1 MFPCRSVTTT
11 TKAKPSSF
19 LLPRKQPVLLR
30 LIPATPID
38 PDVCVSSAF
47 AASAPPAPGREQAA
61 AAAGPQL
68 LQPAVAAGQA
78 EPLGP
83 PGSCNSS
90 NNDFSEGGAGGIQLA
105 GSSSPRNSIQSEAES
120 ILTKQS
126 SASQRG
132 VPTPATS
139 SSRANTASSFRKENS
154 KPQVRRLSEPY
165 PRSGTGLQHKA
176 SIRLMKKKQVQKTL
190 STEEGSSGTSH
201 SPAKARKQSSIKRVF
216 NRITG
221 AHRKNSIPSED
232 SAKPQS
238 DFLEQFDSIPD
249 NRIVENW
256 LLSIDDDDTSQVE
269 SEPIQDQPKGEEE
282 EDYDPGNTTPTN
294 MDVTEFMKQDKATG
308 PVQLEM
314 DVGVRK
320 ADESKGGEER
330 QRNTTLTNM
339 DVTEIMEQDKAAG
352 QPVQLEMNIGVQ
364 EEDKNGSEEMHEQTG
379 EGTSQETFEPG
390 DLTPVNMKHADCVT
404 VDKDTGMEVKLDIDL
419 GNLTMS
425 EPPCSGHREKKFSFE
440 SSSDDQNK
448 AVTTTATEN
457 LQQTWLTRQ
466 VSSDSRRSGKSG
478 ENSEITAFNT
488 RHNSNPHFTCE
499 GDSIR
504 SNPASFFKPIMH
516 GYISYF
522 LGS

>member
-38 PDVCVSSAF
+38 PDVCVSGAF
-47 AASAPPAPGREQAA
+47 AASASPAPGLEQ

-68 LQPAVAAGQA
+68 LQPAVATGQA
-78 EPLGP
+78 EQPLGP

-90 NNDFSEGGAGGIQLA
+90 YNDFSEGGGGGILPA

-132 VPTPATS
+132 VPHTPAT
-139 SSRANTASSFRKENS
+139 SRANTASSSRKENS

-165 PRSGTGLQHKA
+165 PKSGSGLQHKA
-176 SIRLMKKKQVQKTL
+176 SIRLMKKKQIQKTL

-201 SPAKARKQSSIKRVF
+201 SPAKTRKQSSIKRVF
-216 NRITG
+216 NKITG
-221 AHRKNSIPSED
+221 AHRKSSIPSED

-269 SEPIQDQPKGEEE
+269 SEPIQDQSKGEE
-282 EDYDPGNTTPTN
+282 EDYDTGNTTPTN

-314 DVGVRK
+314 DVGVQK
-320 ADESKGGEER
+320 VDEGKGGEER

-339 DVTEIMEQDKAAG
+339 DVTEIMEQDKAAD
-352 QPVQLEMNIGVQ
+352 QSVQLEMNIGVQ
-364 EEDKNGSEEMHEQTG
+364 EGDKGENSEDLHEQAG
-379 EGTSQETFEPG
+379 EGTSQETFEHG
-390 DLTPVNMKHADCVT
+390 DLTPVNMKHADYVT

-448 AVTTTATEN
+448 AMTTTTVEN
-457 LQQTWLTRQ
+457 LKQSWFTRQ
-466 VSSDSRRSGKSG
+466 VSSDSRRSVKSG

-516 GYISYF
+516 GYISF
-522 LGS
+522 F